1 MDMKRILNGFIDG
14 GGLCAQTDGFVDLG
28 SIRKSLPSKESSIW
42 IKTSSESL
50 LFQCRSCR
58 LPDTPKSTSGG
69 IQFLGDKL
77 VSWMSKKHDC
87 TAMSSA
93 EAEYVALSASSLSE
107 DRFQYLVRRIGMRC
121 LTPAELENRGPLHA
135 LSDHIVIADHEDDIM
150 GIVMQCTTLSQHSED
165 ELTRLIEKIVTIWFT
180 LTVLSALRHS
190 GNENKQEWLN
200 LILCVRDPSF
210 ELEPCR
216 DSLNLLITVKVIK
229 GYRQKVFTEIGYSWK
244 PTGRIFTIIGNSFP
258 LTGITSTKEVPLKE
272 TTITPVITPYS
283 KLKVVQIVLWN
294 DHIAKIIG
302 YGDYQMG
309 NVTISRVYYVEDG
322 VDLIKGSRGSNL
334 YTLSLDNLLL
344 SSPICLLSKASKT
357 KSWLWHQRLSHLNI
371 DLSLFAKQGS
381 SEISGLIAPGPE
393 RQQAAAAGSPG
404 AAEDALIVDEG
415 AQAVPAPVQAPQPP
429 PPVPQHRTMRQRI
442 DRLEQEMREL

>member
-1 MDMKRILNGFIDG
+1 MTTKPKLDADLSGEPVD
-14 GGLCAQTDGFVDLG
+14 QTDYRSKIG
-28 SIRKSLPSKESSIW
+28 SLMYL
-42 IKTSSESL
+42 TSS
-50 LFQCRSCR
+50 R
-58 LPDTPKSTSGG
+58 PDIVQGA
-69 IQFLGDKL
+69 GDKL
-77 VSWMSKKHDC
+77 VSWMSKKQDC

-216 DSLNLLITVKVIK
+216 DSLNLLITGIYSRKPKASRSVGSNSKVKIV
-229 GYRQKVFTEIGYSWK
+229 GYKTSNSMEPNQSWGSNISDVPSSSLIDFSK
-244 PTGRIFTIIGNSFP
+244 FLGTIRF
-258 LTGITSTKEVPLKE
+258 K
-272 TTITPVITPYS
+272 
-283 KLKVVQIVLWN
+283 N

-381 SEISGLIAPGPE
+381 SEVLP
-393 RQQAAAAGSPG
+393 
-404 AAEDALIVDEG
+404 
-415 AQAVPAPVQAPQPP
+415 
-429 PPVPQHRTMRQRI
+429 
-442 DRLEQEMREL
+442 

>member
-1 MDMKRILNGFIDG
+1 MTTKPKLDADLSGEPVD
-14 GGLCAQTDGFVDLG
+14 QTDYRSKIG
-28 SIRKSLPSKESSIW
+28 SLMYL
-42 IKTSSESL
+42 TSS
-50 LFQCRSCR
+50 R
-58 LPDTPKSTSGG
+58 PDIVQGA
-69 IQFLGDKL
+69 GDKL
-77 VSWMSKKHDC
+77 VSWMSKKQDC

-93 EAEYVALSASSLSE
+93 EAEYVALSASCA
-107 DRFQYLVRRIGMRC
+107 Q
-121 LTPAELENRGPLHA
+121 NRGPLHA

-216 DSLNLLITVKVIK
+216 DSLNLLIT
-229 GYRQKVFTEIGYSWK
+229 
-244 PTGRIFTIIGNSFP
+244 GRIFTIIGNSFP

-283 KLKVVQIVLWN
+283 KLKEPKQSWGSTVSDVPSSSLIDFRN

-309 NVTISRVYYVEDG
+309 NVTISRVYYVE
-322 VDLIKGSRGSNL
+322 
-334 YTLSLDNLLL
+334 
-344 SSPICLLSKASKT
+344 
-357 KSWLWHQRLSHLNI
+357 
-371 DLSLFAKQGS
+371 
-381 SEISGLIAPGPE
+381 GLIRGLPKLKYQKDHLCFACALGKSKKHSHKPKAKDFIQEKLYLLQMDLCGP
-393 RQQAAAAGSPG
+393 
-404 AAEDALIVDEG
+404 
-415 AQAVPAPVQAPQPP
+415 
-429 PPVPQHRTMRQRI
+429 MRI
-442 DRLEQEMREL
+442 